1 MDSFK
6 VLINTAVWQNPYWS
20 VSNRHHGICRIR
32 LCYMIPFKAFF
43 HFNLVS
49 FNQLHLQLPEY
60 ASIDAVLARYVN
72 LTTVKVIVS
81 TILVQPETFLSPRNL
96 IIIQLTS
103 SAAAFNH
110 SRIVEILLESGA
122 DLEAKDMLEMT
133 PLLMAVTH
141 GAVQAA
147 KLLVDHGAD
156 TTATDS
162 SLNSALHLA
171 IMYRKP
177 EMVKALL
184 EMDND
189 RVLVQMKDKDLKTV
203 LHLACG
209 LETSQV
215 FNNYPPKGELKID
228 EYSSR

>member
-20 VSNRHHGICRIR
+20 VSNRHHGICQIR
-32 LCYMIPFKAFF
+32 LCCMIPFKAFF

-49 FNQLHLQLPEY
+49 FN
-60 ASIDAVLARYVN
+60 

-81 TILVQPETFLSPRNL
+81 TILVQRETFLSPRNL

-215 FNNYPPKGELKID
+215 FNNYPPKGELKN
-228 EYSSR
+228 